1 MINFRR
7 EAGSRQ
13 SVPVPFFALLLWSIF
28 SGLSNTTY
36 AQIVDAQRTGFTW
49 IPTEQITD
57 QAFGSGYTMYSAAW
71 PIFKHY
77 PGPANFQMGLSS
89 SWMTT
94 QRTGNEPGQFYTT
107 IEGGLGWWHDTRF
120 GTKVPKFI
128 MGGVSHNFYAWA
140 NGPGAGRSDLLPNGQ
155 RDWSTPGGKYGVAQL
170 SNKLLWAPDGLNM
183 AQSLNGE
190 MLGYGYIPLP
200 LTEPIPN
207 TNGTAVET
215 GNQCWTLFLN
225 STNFRGPA
233 TFFLPTFWTEPALLD
248 PGLEGLFLDSRPADP
263 NVGFGIEH
271 AQSPAIISQD
281 DSGNFYAKIE
291 RLRFPANNEDNSM
304 ILNQI
309 SVYSQNALWHDMES
323 WFNGGPAVLPRINA
337 AGAYGVSFVNNGG
350 AMAAEISETS
360 PNGIGHDIDL
370 NYIDN
375 VQQNANIMGFEYDL
389 NIVDKDESNFI
400 LPEYFKLDPD
410 NRWRAI
416 DEGAVPSSTN
426 LLATAVPTSPRPE
439 ITYLTPLDP
448 DCQWQDPNGPWNSPG
463 PAAGP
468 FTAELGDGTTL
479 TYYWYRFVDQ
489 PAIIHANLPEDIR
502 TKLQS
507 RAELIHA
514 NWRHTDEYI
523 APPAIGRVATVDPAA
538 IVHPPAGLE
547 VGYVPIVTRQEK
559 TQAKVRVFVLAGQ
572 SNMQGYGTIHDPEN
586 DPGSLIEVIQND
598 VNGAWSKIGEMG
610 NWASLENAS
619 LYFARN
625 GETIKSKVT
634 VGQGAFAHLI
644 GPELMFA
651 HQLDEYYEDPI
662 LIIKTAWGGTSL
674 AEDFR
679 PPSAGG
685 TTGAFYNAMI
695 QTVRDVTENLG
706 AEFPD
711 IGTTDFEISGFVWF
725 QGWNDGAS
733 DDFLN
738 EYESNLHHL
747 VNDIRNDLDIP
758 DLPVVIAS
766 SGHGGFELSNDL
778 WVQSMQNIV
787 SVAQQSVGCNDTI
800 YGGKV
805 GFVDTKPYYLDLSA
819 SPQDAIHHFN
829 NNALTFLNIGKAM
842 GDEMILAINDMAF
855 CYEDCADPVSPGIV
869 SIGNRVWNDLNQN
882 GINDPDEPGIPG
894 VSLVIWADSDGD
906 DIPDWQGF
914 GGVQVT
920 DEDGYYRFSGLQP
933 GNYVVFVWSVDNW
946 GPGEPLENFISTN
959 GFEPDADNDVDLD
972 NNGFGNPFTDIMSGI
987 VTLSSGEE
995 PLNDGDPFNCYFDYD
1010 ASGNNT
1016 VDFGFYNPNISA
1028 VNEGS
1033 QVDGH
1038 WIQIFPMPVLNE
1050 FTIKGSLSVYQIE
1063 IYDAVGRMLLKIGSA
1078 ESSHT
1083 INISSFPAGLYFVKT
1098 INQTNHHHKMHKIIK
1113 L

>member
-1 MINFRR
+1 
-7 EAGSRQ
+7 
-13 SVPVPFFALLLWSIF
+13 
-28 SGLSNTTY
+28 
-36 AQIVDAQRTGFTW
+36 
-49 IPTEQITD
+49 
-57 QAFGSGYTMYSAAW
+57 
-71 PIFKHY
+71 
-77 PGPANFQMGLSS
+77 
-89 SWMTT
+89 
-94 QRTGNEPGQFYTT
+94 
-107 IEGGLGWWHDTRF
+107 
-120 GTKVPKFI
+120 
-128 MGGVSHNFYAWA
+128 
-140 NGPGAGRSDLLPNGQ
+140 
-155 RDWSTPGGKYGVAQL
+155 
-170 SNKLLWAPDGLNM
+170 
-183 AQSLNGE
+183 
-190 MLGYGYIPLP
+190 
-200 LTEPIPN
+200 
-207 TNGTAVET
+207 
-215 GNQCWTLFLN
+215 
-225 STNFRGPA
+225 
-233 TFFLPTFWTEPALLD
+233 
-248 PGLEGLFLDSRPADP
+248 
-263 NVGFGIEH
+263 
-271 AQSPAIISQD
+271 
-281 DSGNFYAKIE
+281 
-291 RLRFPANNEDNSM
+291 
-304 ILNQI
+304 
-309 SVYSQNALWHDMES
+309 
-323 WFNGGPAVLPRINA
+323 
-337 AGAYGVSFVNNGG
+337 
-350 AMAAEISETS
+350 
-360 PNGIGHDIDL
+360 
-370 NYIDN
+370 
-375 VQQNANIMGFEYDL
+375 
-389 NIVDKDESNFI
+389 
-400 LPEYFKLDPD
+400 
-410 NRWRAI
+410 
-416 DEGAVPSSTN
+416 
-426 LLATAVPTSPRPE
+426 
-439 ITYLTPLDP
+439 
-448 DCQWQDPNGPWNSPG
+448 
-463 PAAGP
+463 
-468 FTAELGDGTTL
+468 
-479 TYYWYRFVDQ
+479 
-489 PAIIHANLPEDIR
+489 
-502 TKLQS
+502 
-507 RAELIHA
+507 
-514 NWRHTDEYI
+514 
-523 APPAIGRVATVDPAA
+523 
-538 IVHPPAGLE
+538 
-547 VGYVPIVTRQEK
+547 
-559 TQAKVRVFVLAGQ
+559 
-572 SNMQGYGTIHDPEN
+572 MQGYGTINDPEN

-706 AEFPD
+706 AEFPN
-711 IGTTDFEISGFVWF
+711 IGTTDFEISGFAWF

-747 VNDIRNDLDIP
+747 VKDVRNDLDIP

-882 GINDPDEPGIPG
+882 GVNDPDEPGIPG
-894 VSLVIWADSDGD
+894 VSLVIWGDSDGD

-1033 QVDGH
+1033 QVDSH

-1063 IYDAVGRMLLKIGSA
+1063 IYDAVGRILLKIDSA

-1098 INQTNHHHKMHKIIK
+1098 INQANRHHKMHKIVK